1 MLKQKLKYDDDLDG
15 DTINNVKSDLISKE
29 QSVELRM
36 GMQAYP
42 SQSEITYVQ
51 HDKSL
56 MQSEDINI
64 QSQEDFVLES
74 PKIKLQLGGNL
85 AREIGTA
92 HFNDGRSEAD
102 RHISKPPSLFYRE
115 NEEIGQQELNTL
127 NEDIP
132 LRIKAMPQFK
142 TPVINEFLKKP
153 MARQQD
159 VVSENTDFLPA
170 KKHAPV

>member
-1 MLKQKLKYDDDLDG
+1 LNLLKQKLKYDDDLDG
-15 DTINNVKSDLISKE
+15 DTINNLKSDLISKE

-102 RHISKPPSLFYRE
+102 RHISKPPTLF
-115 NEEIGQQELNTL
+115 
-127 NEDIP
+127 
-132 LRIKAMPQFK
+132 
-142 TPVINEFLKKP
+142 
-153 MARQQD
+153 
-159 VVSENTDFLPA
+159 
-170 KKHAPV
+170 